1 MRAFKLLAWIVL
13 NAGIFALMLFVPAGA
28 INWPRAWVFVGV
40 VFAAVLAMA
49 VGVLA
54 HSEGLLDER
63 LKSPLQKGQPLAD
76 KIILLLCLA
85 TWGGLIVF
93 IPLDVFRF
101 HLLRSPG
108 FIISLLGLLLV
119 VAGWWVIYL
128 SYSENA
134 FGAPVVRH
142 QQERRHVVVSS
153 GIYGIVRHPM
163 YAGGS
168 LGWIGA
174 SLWLGSYAAALLT
187 VIPIGAIALRIL
199 FEEQFLRRAL
209 PGYDAYCRRVRYRLI
224 PFVW

>member
-1 MRAFKLLAWIVL
+1 MHIFKLLAWVLL
-13 NAGIFALMLFVPAGA
+13 NAGIFALMLFVPARTLH
-28 INWPRAWVFVGV
+28 WWRAWVFVAV
-40 VFAAVLAMA
+40 VLAAVLAMA

-54 HSEGLLDER
+54 RSPGLLNER

-93 IPLDVFRF
+93 IPLDVFRL
-101 HLLRSPG
+101 HLLRTPG
-108 FIISLLGLLLV
+108 FFASFLGLVLV

-134 FGAPVVRH
+134 FGALVVRH
-142 QQERRHVVVSS
+142 QQERQQVVVAS
-153 GIYGIVRHPM
+153 GVYSLVRHPM

-187 VIPIGAIALRIL
+187 IVPIGSIALRIH
-199 FEEQFLRRAL
+199 FEEQLLRRAL
-209 PGYDAYCRRVRYRLI
+209 PGYDAYCHRVRYRLI
-224 PFVW
+224 PFIW